1 MTSPS
6 WNGGYTV
13 SAVYP
18 IHYSLELAPEHLN
31 YACLRNGAAPLPLDR
46 PYTYFELGCGQG
58 FSTNIVA
65 ASNPQGSF
73 YANDFMPDHIV
84 HAQQLVDAAQL
95 GNLQLFEHS
104 FAELA
109 DGKVDLPQFDFI
121 TLHGVYAWISLENQE
136 HIVRFLARYLKS
148 GGVVY
153 IAYNALP
160 GWAAAM
166 HMQRLMHLSGQL
178 QPSASSH
185 VKLGW
190 ARQLVQQ
197 MVGAKSKYFAAH
209 PDLQFFLDALHKQPD
224 NYLIHEYLHA
234 DSNPK
239 YHADVV
245 TEFARAKLEYLAS
258 AHLDEVDQTPTTPP
272 EILQAITDP
281 TLARTIEDFMLN
293 TKFRKDIFTRGKRPL
308 LKGEAL
314 QYYAQCVFALSVP
327 EHEALSKLPKMAPAI
342 ALLAQTPRSLFEIAQ
357 WPQFG
362 GQLELALDF
371 TTLLHVKQLG
381 FMFMPFP
388 EAKDPQPAQRL
399 NRELARRSCFEDQY
413 PVLASPLLGTG
424 IPASR
429 IERLVYWQ
437 LCEQPLKSIAGPLP
451 KLTCP
456 DGGPD
461 DADAASGGL
470 ANSDAQTIVSAI
482 AALLQGPDAPT
493 LEALTIQV
501 TSILQSSLP
510 MWRQLQVI

>member
-13 SAVYP
+13 SATYP

-65 ASNPQGSF
+65 ASNPLGAF
-73 YANDFMPDHIV
+73 YANDFMPDHVV

-95 GNLQLFEHS
+95 NNLQLLEHS

-160 GWAAAM
+160 GWASAM

-190 ARQLVQQ
+190 ARQLVHQ
-197 MVGAKSKYFAAH
+197 MVEAKSKYFASH
-209 PDLQFFLDALHKQPD
+209 PDLQFFVDALHKQPD

-258 AHLDEVDQTPTTPP
+258 AHLDEVGQTPTTPP
-272 EILQAITDP
+272 EILQLITDP
-281 TLARTIEDFMLN
+281 ALARTIEDFMLN
-293 TKFRKDIFTRGKRPL
+293 TKFRKDIFTRGKHLL

-314 QYYAQCVFALSVP
+314 QYYATCHFALSVP
-327 EHEALSKLPKMAPAI
+327 AHEALAKLPSNSAI
-342 ALLAQTPRSLFEIAQ
+342 MQNAIGQLAQGPCSLFAIAQ

-362 GQLELALDF
+362 GKLELALDF

-381 FMFMPFP
+381 FMFMASQTF
-388 EAKDPQPAQRL
+388 KDPKPAQRL

-424 IPASR
+424 IPTSR
-429 IERLVYWQ
+429 IERMVYWQ
-437 LCEQPLKSIAGPLP
+437 LCEYCNITDAPSIA
-451 KLTCP
+451 
-456 DGGPD
+456 
-461 DADAASGGL
+461 AAIQRL
-470 ANSDAQTIVSAI
+470 WQD
-482 AALLQGPDAPT
+482 PDAPT
-493 LEALTIQV
+493 LETLTAQV
-501 TSILQSSLP
+501 STILESSLP
-510 MWRQLQVI
+510 LWHQLQVI